1 MKTNYTVP
9 TLSSLEDHGIKDLI
23 SVGNYEEELRLVQ
36 LTGIP
41 VRIRI
46 DKDYVELN
54 STENEINLSA
64 YKECFIKL
72 MKFFYGVGYVYGY
85 MNGNKLTVYDIYTN
99 DNFFS
104 TRDLNI
110 VEKETGLPV
119 VKPIFEGNF
128 TFDFIISVLNKK
140 INDEKIPAD
149 ELFILPSVYINDG
162 REWVTAKTKEIST
175 VIYGKK
181 PEPKTYPNN
190 YGHWDNVLQCWVYPK
205 EEKKEEKEK
214 TTAKNHNQYE
224 VFQFSTKEERTEIFN
239 ETYKN
244 VSKYVEKN
252 KSTFTKPCLE
262 WWEKYGKYITY
273 FYSIHTLPV
282 TRMILWEY
290 SELYCISYI
299 DRYLSITEKWADFFA
314 EFFEDTYGELM
325 KKKIKFDYNFT
336 LFFEK
341 VFHDEL
347 LELDKFYVQE
357 NPKSSDWRY
366 GINTLSDLEEGDV
379 F

>member
-72 MKFFYGVGYVYGY
+72 MKFFYGVGYIYGY

-128 TFDFIISVLNKK
+128 TSEFIISVFNKK
-140 INDEKIPAD
+140 INEEKIPAN
-149 ELFILPSVYINDG
+149 ELFILPSVYINDE
-162 REWVTAKTKEIST
+162 REWATVKAKETST

-181 PEPKTYPNN
+181 PEKTYVNN
-190 YGHWDNVLQCWVYPK
+190 YGYWDNTLKRWVTP
-205 EEKKEEKEK
+205 EEQKKKEEEK
-214 TTAKNHNQYE
+214 TVVKNHSQYD
-224 VFQFSTKEERTEIFN
+224 VFQFSTKKERTEIFN

-244 VSKYVEKN
+244 VSKYVEEN
-252 KSTFTKPCLE
+252 KSAFSNPCLE

-273 FYSIHTLPV
+273 YYSIHTLPA
-282 TRMILWEY
+282 TRMIVWEY

-299 DRYLSITEKWADFFA
+299 DRYLPITEKWADFFT
-314 EFFEDTYGELM
+314 EFFEENYSELM
-325 KKKIKFDYNFT
+325 KKIKFDYSFT

-341 VFHDEL
+341 IFHEEL
-347 LELDKFYVQE
+347 LVLDKFYVQE
-357 NPKSSDWRY
+357 NPKSADWRY
-366 GINTLSDLEEGDV
+366 GVNNLGYLEEA
-379 F
+379 

>member
-23 SVGNYEEELRLVQ
+23 SVGDYEEELRLIQ

-72 MKFFYGVGYVYGY
+72 MNFFYGVGYIYGY

-110 VEKETGLPV
+110 VERETGLPV

-128 TFDFIISVLNKK
+128 TSEFIISVLNKK

-149 ELFILPSVYINDG
+149 ELFILPSVYINDE
-162 REWVTAKTKEIST
+162 REWETAKTKETST

-181 PEPKTYPNN
+181 PEPKTYSDN
-190 YGHWDNVLQCWVYPK
+190 YGHWDYNLQRWVYP
-205 EEKKEEKEK
+205 EEQKKKEEKVIS
-214 TTAKNHNQYE
+214 KNQQYD
-224 VFQFSTKEERTEIFN
+224 VFQLSTKKERTEIFN

-244 VSKYVEKN
+244 VSNYVEKN
-252 KSTFTKPCLE
+252 KSIFTKPCLE
-262 WWEKYGKYITY
+262 WWNKCGKYITY
-273 FYSIHTLPV
+273 FYSIHTLPA

-290 SELYCISYI
+290 SEIYYISYI
-299 DRYLSITEKWADFFA
+299 DRYLPITEKWAEFFA
-314 EFFEDTYGELM
+314 EFFEDSYYELM
-325 KKKIKFDYNFT
+325 KKKIKFDYSFSS
-336 LFFEK
+336 FFEK
-341 VFHDEL
+341 IFHDEL

-366 GINTLSDLEEGDV
+366 GVNTLSGLEEE
-379 F
+379 

>member
-85 MNGNKLTVYDIYTN
+85 INGNKLTVYDIYTN

-110 VEKETGLPV
+110 IEKETGLPV

-162 REWVTAKTKEIST
+162 RECVTSKAKEIST

-190 YGHWDNVLQCWVYPK
+190 YAHWDNVLKCWVYPK
-205 EEKKEEKEK
+205 EEEKEEKEK
-214 TTAKNHNQYE
+214 TTAKNHNQYD
-224 VFQFSTKEERTEIFN
+224 VFRFSTKEERTEIFN

-262 WWEKYGKYITY
+262 WWEKCGKYITY
-273 FYSIHTLPV
+273 FYSIHTLPA

-299 DRYLSITEKWADFFA
+299 DRYLPITEKWADFFA
-314 EFFEDTYGELM
+314 EFFEDNYSELM

>member
-72 MKFFYGVGYVYGY
+72 MKFFYGVGYIYGY

-110 VEKETGLPV
+110 IEKETGLPV

-128 TFDFIISVLNKK
+128 TSEFIISVFNKK
-140 INDEKIPAD
+140 INEEKIPAN
-149 ELFILPSVYINDG
+149 ELFILPSVYINDE
-162 REWVTAKTKEIST
+162 REWATAKAKETST

-181 PEPKTYPNN
+181 PEKTYVNN
-190 YGHWDNVLQCWVYPK
+190 YGYWDNTLKRWVTP
-205 EEKKEEKEK
+205 EEQKKKEKEK
-214 TTAKNHNQYE
+214 TVVKNHSQYD
-224 VFQFSTKEERTEIFN
+224 VFQFSTKKERTEIFN

-244 VSKYVEKN
+244 VSKYVEEN
-252 KSTFTKPCLE
+252 KSAFSNPCLE

-273 FYSIHTLPV
+273 YYSIHTLPA
-282 TRMILWEY
+282 TRMIVWEY

-299 DRYLSITEKWADFFA
+299 DRYLPITEKWADFFT
-314 EFFEDTYGELM
+314 EFFEENYSELM
-325 KKKIKFDYNFT
+325 KKIKFDYSFT

-341 VFHDEL
+341 IFHEEL
-347 LELDKFYVQE
+347 LVLDKFYVQE
-357 NPKSSDWRY
+357 NPKSADWRY
-366 GINTLSDLEEGDV
+366 GVNNLGYLEEV
-379 F
+379 

>member
-72 MKFFYGVGYVYGY
+72 MKFFYGVGYIYGY

-110 VEKETGLPV
+110 IEKETGLPV

-128 TFDFIISVLNKK
+128 TSEFIISIFNKK
-140 INDEKIPAD
+140 INEEKIPAN
-149 ELFILPSVYINDG
+149 ELFILPSVYINDE
-162 REWVTAKTKEIST
+162 REWATAKAKETST

-181 PEPKTYPNN
+181 PEKTYVNN
-190 YGHWDNVLQCWVYPK
+190 YGYWDNTLKRWVTP
-205 EEKKEEKEK
+205 EEQKKKEEEK
-214 TTAKNHNQYE
+214 TVVKNHSQYD
-224 VFQFSTKEERTEIFN
+224 VFQFSTKKERTEIFN

-244 VSKYVEKN
+244 VSKYVEEN
-252 KSTFTKPCLE
+252 KSAFSNPCLE

-273 FYSIHTLPV
+273 YYSIHTLPA
-282 TRMILWEY
+282 TRMIVWEY

-299 DRYLSITEKWADFFA
+299 DRYLPITEKWADFFT
-314 EFFEDTYGELM
+314 EFFEENYSELM
-325 KKKIKFDYNFT
+325 KKIKFDYSFT

-341 VFHDEL
+341 IFHEEL
-347 LELDKFYVQE
+347 LILDKFYVQE
-357 NPKSSDWRY
+357 NPKSADWRNGVNNLGY
-366 GINTLSDLEEGDV
+366 LEEA
-379 F
+379 

>member
-72 MKFFYGVGYVYGY
+72 MKFFYGVGYIYGY

-110 VEKETGLPV
+110 IEKETGLPI
-119 VKPIFEGNF
+119 VKSIFEGKF
-128 TFDFIISVLNKK
+128 TSEFIISVLNKK
-140 INDEKIPAD
+140 INEEKIPAN
-149 ELFILPSVYINDG
+149 ELFILPSVYINDE
-162 REWVTAKTKEIST
+162 REWETAKTKEIST

-181 PEPKTYPNN
+181 PEKTYVNN
-190 YGHWDNVLQCWVYPK
+190 YGHWDYTLKCWVYP
-205 EEKKEEKEK
+205 EEQKKKEEK
-214 TTAKNHNQYE
+214 TVVKNHNQYD
-224 VFQFSTKEERTEIFN
+224 VFQFSTKKERTEIFN

-244 VSKYVEKN
+244 VSKYVEEN
-252 KSTFTKPCLE
+252 KSAFSNPCLE

-273 FYSIHTLPV
+273 YYSIHTLPA
-282 TRMILWEY
+282 TRMIVWEY

-299 DRYLSITEKWADFFA
+299 DRYLPITEKWADFFT
-314 EFFEDTYGELM
+314 EFFEENYSELM
-325 KKKIKFDYNFT
+325 KKIKFDYSFT

-341 VFHDEL
+341 VFHEEL
-347 LELDKFYVQE
+347 LVLDKFYVQE
-357 NPKSSDWRY
+357 NPKSADWRY
-366 GINTLSDLEEGDV
+366 GVNTLNYLEEA
-379 F
+379 